1 MHKISQVDNGNSEQD
16 RANCLRRGKS
26 WLNKPRLVLV
36 LHQIGWERTATFRWP
51 ITSLCE
57 AIKVHSRFTFET
69 QVKIS
74 LNLGQTLYLILR
86 SRRPHH
92 PDFIR
97 WDEKHVSLQLA
108 EIVFSLL
115 YWYED
120 WLKTIFFLPKNFLNP
135 LGYKG

>member
-36 LHQIGWERTATFRWP
+36 LHQIGWERIATFRWP
-51 ITSLCE
+51 ITSLCK

-108 EIVFSLL
+108 EIVFSLF

-120 WLKTIFFLPKNFLNP
+120 WLKTIFFLPKISWTP
-135 LGYKG
+135 